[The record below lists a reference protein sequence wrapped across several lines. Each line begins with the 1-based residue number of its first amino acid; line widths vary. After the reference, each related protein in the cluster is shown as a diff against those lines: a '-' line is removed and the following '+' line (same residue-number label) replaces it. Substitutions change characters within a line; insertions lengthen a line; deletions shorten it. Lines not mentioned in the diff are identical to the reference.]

1 MIENLLLAAKF
12 ETSDAFS
19 LVAIILLV
27 AMSAFFSASE
37 TSFSTV
43 NTVRIKAF
51 AEDKVKGARRAQYI
65 IDHYDFALIC
75 FLVGN
80 NLLNIANTTLCAY
93 FFSKFILNATLS
105 NLVNTIVMTILI
117 LVFAEILPKAY
128 AKHYAEKFVLKV
140 SGIVYFIVKL
150 IYILAWPFYKIQK
163 LFIKG
168 GDETII
174 TEDEFETMVDTMEDQ
189 GIIDSENADMIHS
202 VLDISEQTVYD
213 ICVPRVDMLALPVTA
228 TTKEIKE
235 MFVVNQFSRIPVF
248 DGDKDNIVGILNY
261 KDYFIAQNENGDVD
275 LKSILT
281 EPLKV
286 TETMKVDEL
295 IKIMQ
300 KEKKHMAVVVDEYG
314 GTSGIVTM
322 EDAIE
327 HMIGKIYDEPDEA
340 EGMPIQQVEENKY
353 LVDPDVSIED
363 LFEFLLIEHLPETKY
378 SSVGGMIYELAE
390 TMPHKGS
397 VVKIKVQDDILDED
411 NNYITVT
418 NELTFVVEGFDDDR
432 IQKLSVVNSRVEEKS
447 EDE

>member
-1 MIENLLLAAKF
+1 MGSWLLSVKF
-12 ETSDAFS
+12 ETTDAFS
-19 LVAIILLV
+19 IVAIILLV

-43 NTVRIKAF
+43 NTVRIKSF
-51 AEDKVKGARRAQYI
+51 AEDKVKGARRAQYV

-93 FFSKFILNATLS
+93 FFSKFILNATIA

-128 AKHYAEKFVLKV
+128 AKHNAEKFVLKV
-140 SGIVYFIVKL
+140 SAIVYLIIKL
-150 IYILAWPFYKIQK
+150 FYIIAWPFYKIQK

-168 GDETII
+168 GSEIKI

-189 GIIDSENADMIHS
+189 GIIDSENADIIHG

-213 ICVPRVDMLALPVTA
+213 ICVPRVDMSALPITC
-228 TTKEIKE
+228 TPQEIKK
-235 MFVVNQFSRIPVF
+235 MFVNNQFSRLPIY
-248 DGDKDNIVGILNY
+248 DGDKDNIIGILNY
-261 KDYFIAQNENGDVD
+261 KDYFIAESEKAEVNLEE
-275 LKSILT
+275 ILT

-295 IKIMQ
+295 IKMMQ

-327 HMIGKIYDEPDEA
+327 QVLGNIYDEHDEA
-340 EGMPIQQVEENKY
+340 QEAPIQKIDENKY
-353 LVDPDVSIED
+353 TVQPDVSIED
-363 LFEFLLIEHLPETKY
+363 LFEFLSIEHLPETKY

-397 VVKIKVQDDILDED
+397 IVKVKVQDDILDEN

-418 NELTFVVEGFDDDR
+418 NELTFVVESFDDDR
-432 IQKLSVVNSRVEEKS
+432 IQKLSVTVERAEEESK
-447 EDE
+447 DE